1 MVCLQKSLFF
11 SFLIEGHE
19 TEEFWVEVELDDAY
33 RAMTVFAD
41 DELGDMSFFVA
52 FFTLIVII
60 WAMEEHDKVG
70 VLLNRTGIAEVR
82 QGRAWVIASSY
93 GTVKLREGDNG
104 DFEFA
109 GELFEA
115 ARNFADFKD
124 AVAGVAV

>member
-33 RAMTVFAD
+33 RTMTVFAD

-60 WAMEEHDKVG
+60 WTMEEHDKVG

-82 QGRAWVIASSY
+82 
-93 GTVKLREGDNG
+93 
-104 DFEFA
+104 
-109 GELFEA
+109 
-115 ARNFADFKD
+115 
-124 AVAGVAV
+124 